1 MLVSAIFAHFGRQN
15 RLFGHNAT
23 DREKMQDWLAEEI
36 GLELVVAFRRT
47 IALYWPTKCV
57 FRLSAANR
65 ECQTGESGRLHGF
78 RIAVQIKVWF
88 SFLARTHRLFGRGY
102 SVGTDNLANL

>member
-47 IALYWPTKCV
+47 IALYWPTKVPISPVCGKQRV
-57 FRLSAANR
+57 
-65 ECQTGESGRLHGF
+65 QTGESGRLHGTGSSG
-78 RIAVQIKVWF
+78 AKQKV
-88 SFLARTHRLFGRGY
+88 SFL
-102 SVGTDNLANL
+102 S